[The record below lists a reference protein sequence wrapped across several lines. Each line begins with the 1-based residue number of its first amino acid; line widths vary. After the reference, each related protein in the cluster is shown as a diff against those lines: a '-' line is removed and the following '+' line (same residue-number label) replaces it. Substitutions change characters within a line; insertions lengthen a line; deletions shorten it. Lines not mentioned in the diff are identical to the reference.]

1 MSKVSKF
8 ADMNYY
14 IINLDD
20 RPDRLRRVTKELRAV
35 GIPFTRVPAIR
46 TIPGRVGC
54 ARSHV
59 RALMQA
65 EGDVVTI
72 FEDDVKFIGPRELI
86 HQTMWELPEDWDMLY
101 LGASP
106 QEPLTAYSDHLFR
119 LGKSK
124 TTHAIVWHRRPGG
137 AMEYVIEHEDSIDV
151 AIDNWLSRE
160 VHPRFNCF
168 LAYPLICTQHQTS
181 SDTCR
186 RMDASSIERN
196 YRLYVK

>member
-14 IINLDD
+14 VINLDD
-20 RPDRLRRVTKELRAV
+20 RPGRHRRVTKELNTA
-35 GIPFTRVPAIR
+35 GIPFTRVPAVR
-46 TIPGRVGC
+46 TTPGRIGC

-59 RALMQA
+59 KALMGA
-65 EGDVVTI
+65 EGDIFTV
-72 FEDDVKFIGPRELI
+72 FEDDVKLLWPREMI
-86 HQTMWELPEDWDMLY
+86 HQCLWELPPDWDMLY

-106 QEPLTAYSDHLFR
+106 QEPLEQYSGHLYR

-137 AMEYVIEHEDSIDV
+137 AMEYVIENEDSIDV

-168 LAYPLICTQHQTS
+168 LAYPLICTQHQTR
-181 SDTCR
+181 SDTCQ

-196 YRLYVK
+196 YSLYVR